1 MSSRRMERLPAE
13 PTREA
18 ADRQDD
24 PERDPEA
31 MLPSLLPETPS
42 RLLVVGWDSDSLP
55 DDLAAEIVRRPVLDG
70 GGAEEAFEAILW
82 RTSTDSSGRESVGV
96 ARERLADQGRLI
108 LLGRFPPGEIPAG
121 DAAAAVRSLVREL
134 SEAGFVILKESEP
147 GALAG
152 DGRGV
157 LLVARRDPFVVRAYR
172 EGDER
177 VILQLFTASFHVE
190 RSLDHWCWK
199 YRDHPWGA
207 FKISLAFAAGGELAA
222 HYSGYPVPF
231 WHEGG
236 THLGLHMGDTMTGA
250 EFRNVGRGTNSLL
263 GRTVRHFFAIHRDGP
278 FGFFFGF
285 NTGPIQRFCRW
296 FIGGSRA
303 ELVRYRV
310 RRLDPESPPEWR
322 SAAGYRIRRV
332 DKVDGAWD
340 RLFRRVAPHYRFL
353 VHRDAQYVDW
363 RYLQCPERHH
373 VVFAAS
379 RWGRL
384 VGWSVFR
391 RREDRLVWG
400 DALFDP
406 RHAGAAEPIL
416 AAAVGAPEL
425 AGASYLETWFPDRPD
440 WWDRELDR
448 LGLETRPEP
457 NKLGLMVLPDTEKE
471 TPERLRY
478 LYYTM
483 GDGDLF

>member
-18 ADRQDD
+18 DRQDD
-24 PERDPEA
+24 PEA
-31 MLPSLLPETPS
+31 MLRALVPEEAA
-42 RLLVVGWDSDSLP
+42 RLLAVGWDRHPLP
-55 DDLAAEIVRRPVLDG
+55 ADLAAEIVHRPALDT
-70 GGAEEAFEAILW
+70 GGAEEPFAAILW
-82 RTSTDSSGRESVGV
+82 RMPTDASDRESVAA
-96 ARERLADQGRLI
+96 ARGRLADQGRLI
-108 LLGRFPPGEIPAG
+108 LLGTD

-134 SEAGFVILKESEP
+134 SEAGFVILEESDP

-152 DGRGV
+152 DGRGI
-157 LLVARRDPFVVRAYR
+157 LLVARRDPFVVRPFR

-177 VILQLFTASFHVE
+177 AILRLFTASFHVE
-190 RSLDHWCWK
+190 RSLEHWCWK
-199 YRDHPWGA
+199 YRDPPWGA
-207 FKISLAFAAGGELAA
+207 LKISLAFAPGGELAA
-222 HYSGYPVPF
+222 HYCGYPVPF
-231 WHEGG
+231 WHEGR
-236 THLGLHMGDTMTGA
+236 THLGLQMGDTMTGA
-250 EFRNVGRGTNSLL
+250 EFRNVGRGTQSLL

-310 RRLDPESPPEWR
+310 RRLDPPPEWR
-322 SAAGYRIRRV
+322 SDAGYRIRRV
-332 DKVDGAWD
+332 ERVDGAWD

-353 VHRDAQYVDW
+353 VHRDARYVDW
-363 RYLQCPERHH
+363 RYLRCPDRHH
-373 VVFAAS
+373 VVYAAT

-406 RHAGAAEPIL
+406 RHARAAEPIL

-425 AGASYLETWFPDRPD
+425 AGASVLETWFPDRPD

-457 NKLGLMVLPDTEKE
+457 NKLGLMVLPDTEQE

>member
-1 MSSRRMERLPAE
+1 MPAE
-13 PTREA
+13 QTRET
-18 ADRQDD
+18 DRQGD
-24 PERDPEA
+24 PDRDPGT
-31 MLPSLLPETPS
+31 LLRSLLPETPS
-42 RLLVVGWDSDSLP
+42 RLLAVGWDPLP
-55 DDLAAEIVRRPVLDG
+55 DDLAAQILHRPTLDG
-70 GGAEEAFEAILW
+70 LNDEAAFDAILW
-82 RTSTDSSGRESVGV
+82 KTRTSSARETLAAV
-96 ARERLADQGRLI
+96 RERLADSGRLI
-108 LLGRFPPGEIPAG
+108 LLGSFPPGQ
-121 DAAAAVRSLVREL
+121 DAAGEATAVRSLIREL
-134 SEAGFVILKESEP
+134 SETGFAILRESDP
-147 GALAG
+147 GILAG
-152 DGRGV
+152 DGRGT
-157 LLVARRDPFVVRAYR
+157 LLVARRDPFIIRPFR

-177 VILQLFTASFHVE
+177 AILQLFTASFHVE

-199 YRDHPWGA
+199 YRDQAWGA
-207 FKISLAFAAGGELAA
+207 LKISLAFAPGGELAA

-231 WHEGG
+231 WHEGR
-236 THLGLHMGDTMTGA
+236 THLGLQMGDTMTRA
-250 EFRNVGRGTNSLL
+250 EFRDVGRGTQSLL
-263 GRTVRHFFAIHRDGP
+263 GRTVRHFFAIHREGP

-310 RRLDPESPPEWR
+310 RQLASEAPPEWR
-322 SAAGYRIRRV
+322 SDAGYRIRRV
-332 DKVDGAWD
+332 GKVDGSWD

-363 RYLQCPERHH
+363 RYLQCPDRHH

-406 RHAGAAEPIL
+406 RHARAAEPIL

-425 AGASYLETWFPDRPD
+425 AGASVLETWFPDRPD
-440 WWDRELDR
+440 WWDRELAR